1 MRANFDEDYMNL
13 IISIIAIFSLFS
25 CNENR
30 TENNTENRTSYSN
43 SEKNNKENQTDRI
56 KGNKNIPEGLRK
68 LLKAYP
74 DFLDSADDNNLYW
87 KDGTIMQWDDGI
99 KNKTHEEM
107 LDNPDLEDMMSQKY
121 VKGSNWGSPPD
132 ENFEPGRIRYE
143 PFFTKMYGSSSG
155 EVQQN
160 LVNVNWLP
168 SICGC
173 TIQFNSINQAA
184 DKMREVS
191 DEIEATL
198 PAELYKYVSKTSGTF
213 NWRKIAGTNRLST
226 HAFGTAIDINT
237 KYSNYWKWE
246 GSTTWRNQIPIEI
259 VEIFEK
265 HGFIWGGKWYHYDTM
280 HFEYRPELLVE

>member
-1 MRANFDEDYMNL
+1 
-13 IISIIAIFSLFS
+13 
-25 CNENR
+25 
-30 TENNTENRTSYSN
+30 
-43 SEKNNKENQTDRI
+43 
-56 KGNKNIPEGLRK
+56 
-68 LLKAYP
+68 
-74 DFLDSADDNNLYW
+74 
-87 KDGTIMQWDDGI
+87 
-99 KNKTHEEM
+99 M

-121 VKGSNWGSPPD
+121 TKGSDWGEPPA

-155 EVQQN
+155 EVSGN
-160 LVNVNWLP
+160 LVNVKWLP
-168 SICGC
+168 SLCGC
-173 TIQFNSINQAA
+173 TIQFNNVNGAA

-198 PAELYKYVSKTSGTF
+198 GVEFHKYISKTAGTF
-213 NWRKIAGTNRLST
+213 NWRKIAGTNRIST

-237 KYSNYWKWE
+237 KYSNYWQWDGNMVWK
-246 GSTTWRNQIPIEI
+246 NQIPIEI

>member
-1 MRANFDEDYMNL
+1 MNL
-13 IISIIAIFSLFS
+13 LIYIITFFSLFS
-25 CNENR
+25 CNNSDNR
-30 TENNTENRTSYSN
+30 SN
-43 SEKNNKENQTDRI
+43 FKNNDLNKTNNELNKKVNSTDTL
-56 KGNKNIPEGLRK
+56 KNNSNIPDGLKK
-68 LLKAYP
+68 LLSAYP
-74 DFLDSADDNNLYW
+74 DFLESADENNLYW
-87 KDGTIMQWDDGI
+87 KDGTKMQWDDGI
-99 KNKTHEEM
+99 QNKTHDEM

-121 VKGSNWGSPPD
+121 VKGSDWGSPPAED
-132 ENFEPGRIRYE
+132 FEPGRVRYE

-155 EVQQN
+155 EVQRN
-160 LVNVNWLP
+160 LVNVKWLP

-173 TIQFNSINQAA
+173 TIQFNNINGAA

-198 PAELYKYVSKTSGTF
+198 GAEFHKYISKTAGTF
-213 NWRKIAGTNRLST
+213 NWRKIAGTNRIST

-237 KYSNYWKWE
+237 KYSNYWQWDGNMVWK
-246 GSTTWRNQIPIEI
+246 NQVPIEI